1 MICVVMTYQ
10 NRSFQL
16 ERTLLSL
23 KTSQADFRVIV
34 VDDNSMNEIKLPKLN
49 YPVEIIRLTEKQ
61 WINPEPVLNY
71 GILKALEYNPE
82 IIVLQNAE
90 CYHVGDVLKYAESV
104 TDKNYLTFGCFSL
117 SKESTYSLRMPIN
130 HIGASKDGQDAWYN
144 HSVYRP
150 VAYDFCAAITTKNI
164 VKLNGYDERLSSG
177 WGYGDNYF
185 LERIKMLG
193 LKIEII
199 DSPFVCHQWH
209 YNLAVPE
216 NRDQLIEQ
224 NRVLYHELLKE
235 NNYRAEHLIT
245 PNL

>member
-1 MICVVMTYQ
+1 MICVIMTYKD
-10 NRSFQL
+10 RSFQL

-23 KTSQADFRVIV
+23 KTSQTDFRVII
-34 VDDNSMNEIKLPKLN
+34 VDDNSINEIKLPVLN
-49 YPVEIIRLTEKQ
+49 YPVSIVRLTEKR
-61 WINPEPVLNY
+61 WMNPEPVLNY
-71 GILKALEYNPE
+71 GLLEALKYNPD
-82 IIVLQNAE
+82 IIVVQNAE

-104 TDKNYLTFGCFSL
+104 TDNNYLTFGCFSL
-117 SKESTYSLRMPIN
+117 SRESTYLNRMPIN

-144 HSVYRP
+144 HSLYRP
-150 VAYDFCAAITTKNI
+150 VAYDFCSAITTKNI

-209 YNLAVPE
+209 YDAPVPQNKAE
-216 NRDQLIEQ
+216 LIEQ
-224 NRVLYHELLKE
+224 NKKLYHELLKE
-235 NNYRAEHLIT
+235 HNYRAEHLIT
-245 PNL
+245 PDL